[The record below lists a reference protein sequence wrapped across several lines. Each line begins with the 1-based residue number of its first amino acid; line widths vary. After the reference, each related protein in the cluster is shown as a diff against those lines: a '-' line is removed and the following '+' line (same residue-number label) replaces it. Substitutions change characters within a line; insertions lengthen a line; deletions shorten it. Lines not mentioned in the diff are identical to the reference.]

1 MATPHNSA
9 NPGEIAKTVIMPGD
23 PLRSKYIAENFLD
36 DYKLVSEVRNIY
48 AYTGSYKGKQ
58 ISIMASGMGMPSMGI
73 YCYELYKQYNVENII
88 RVGSCGSYTPG
99 LNLFDIVLSTT
110 VYSEGNYAL
119 TFNNEDCH
127 FVESNSELNNI
138 ILNKSKELNIDV
150 ISGNTLCTDCFDLYI
165 RDIDKFMDRIPKNF
179 NPLTAEMEAFS
190 LLYTAKVLNKKA
202 CCLMSVVDS
211 KYIDNIVTIEERQTA
226 LDNMIK
232 LALESALDI

>member
-1 MATPHNSA
+1 MPTPHNSA